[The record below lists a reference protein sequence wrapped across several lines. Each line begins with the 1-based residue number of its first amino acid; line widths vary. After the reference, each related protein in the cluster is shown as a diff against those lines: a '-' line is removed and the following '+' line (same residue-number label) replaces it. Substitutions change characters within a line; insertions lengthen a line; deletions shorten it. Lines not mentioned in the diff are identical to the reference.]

1 MSAAEC
7 YAAGHPPLSISISH
21 PLGQQQQSL
30 PLWHLVLSPFVWLTE
45 FCTRSQSRS
54 STGCQGH
61 VFAHREYRDCVS
73 NASLYQI
80 TSATCSVC
88 GILSADNTRSSAI
101 AEGPCDA
108 SCQLKCCQLPRNSAE
123 TTCTRSPEQVEVMK
137 LEG

>member
-1 MSAAEC
+1 MSAAQC

-30 PLWHLVLSPFVWLTE
+30 PLWHSVLSPFVWPTE

-61 VFAHREYRDCVS
+61 VFARREYRDCVS

-80 TSATCSVC
+80 TYQLLVQFVVFCQQIIQEAQ
-88 GILSADNTRSSAI
+88 LS
-101 AEGPCDA
+101 
-108 SCQLKCCQLPRNSAE
+108 PRDRAMRRVS
-123 TTCTRSPEQVEVMK
+123 
-137 LEG
+137 